1 MSTCT
6 IKKNY
11 LSIGSM
17 TLIRLTT
24 HYYLY
29 CIDSR
34 LFLFAGAASV
44 PLAGLK
50 GGSITLPCC
59 KNSGDDLSIVLTF
72 GSETA
77 YGRGQNEHFRGRVH
91 ESGSCDLI
99 LQDLKTTDAGKYT
112 ADVHDNSGLNS
123 SNSFDVHVKGKVK
136 TDLNIE
142 FDLLLL
148 SFSISVYFILRY
160 TSVMP
165 SIINIIKAPCHN
177 CFIVLFL
184 FS

>member
-1 MSTCT
+1 MYSDST
-6 IKKNY
+6 
-11 LSIGSM
+11 
-17 TLIRLTT
+17 
-24 HYYLY
+24 
-29 CIDSR
+29 

-77 YGRGQNEHFRGRVH
+77 YVH
-91 ESGSCDLI
+91 KSGSCDLI
-99 LQDLKTTDAGKYT
+99 LQDLKTTNAGKYT
-112 ADVHDNSGLNS
+112 ADVHDNSGLIS

-148 SFSISVYFILRY
+148 SFSTSVYFILHY
-160 TSVMP
+160 TSVIP

-177 CFIVLFL
+177 CFIFLFL